1 MIPDKWLHRIVQQSP
16 NLFLLPLRGITAFVE
31 HVQKKLVVV
40 YAVIVVELGG
50 RERVLFVQP
59 PQDLAGKV
67 GVEGNLLSR
76 ENLLSKV
83 EQTPEYGDL
92 KVQLAALEVFYALA
106 ANVFQGQSGIQVL
119 DGVHIPK
126 MLLAADAFALLE
138 GVFLH
143 GYYGPLMHSTE
154 EVISY

>member
-1 MIPDKWLHRIVQQSP
+1 MIADKRLHRVVQQSP
-16 NLFLLPLRGITAFVE
+16 NFILLPLRDVAALVE

-59 PQDLAGKV
+59 SQDLAGKV
-67 GVEGNLLSR
+67 CVEGNLLAC
-76 ENLLSKV
+76 ENLLSKIK
-83 EQTPEYGDL
+83 QTPEYGDL
-92 KVQLAALEVFYALA
+92 KVQLAALEVLYTRA
-106 ANVFQGQSGIQVL
+106 ANVFQRQSAVQVL

-138 GVFLH
+138 GIFLH
-143 GYYGPLMHSTE
+143 RRYGPLVHSTE
-154 EVISY
+154 ELISY